1 MNQLDLSDFFK
12 TRSQAQDFVGRL
24 TSILDMIFEN
34 DFNFEKT
41 ASEQLGMQKK
51 DKLIVLARNNSI
63 NTQNSQQVKEF
74 VSLILTKI
82 SSTPV
87 LTLTIAFEPDDDTLQ
102 TLSEWCMF
110 NIGQHVI
117 FDIKID
123 PQILGGAEM
132 FFNGKHSNFSIKPV
146 FEKISNEI
154 LTKKDVNSTSDL
166 PSPNLPQTTER
177 IIN

>member
-63 NTQNSQQVKEF
+63 NIENTQQVKEF
-74 VSLILTKI
+74 ISLILTKI

-87 LTLTIAFEPDDDTLQ
+87 LTLTIAFEPNEQVLQ

-110 NIGQHVI
+110 NIGSHVI
-117 FDIKID
+117 FDINID
-123 PQILGGAEM
+123 TQILGGAEM
-132 FFNGKHSNFSIKPV
+132 FFNGKHANYSIKPV

-154 LTKKDVNSTSDL
+154 LTNRDVHPTSDL
-166 PSPNLPQTTER
+166 STSTPPQKIER